1 LIPKNN
7 LFKMKLTKVFD
18 QTNFQEKGS
27 FYKIL
32 NNLVDKS
39 KNKEIEKILAN
50 TNGQFKDI
58 ESENISKLF
67 DIVKEDYRCFLETEI
82 GSSISQLDI
91 LIDILIRDGNA
102 ILKDTWFEELYKR
115 QLKKLKESSKEFIE
129 LLDSESKEFDDQRR
143 RDYNIYRDCVR
154 IAYSND
160 EVNNLDKKV
169 TQDEYTILRV
179 LSNRLELSN
188 EEIRLIHYSII
199 PITAIE
205 KDTLIKL
212 LRDLGI
218 VLYSKKTSSV
228 YVPDEI
234 VKILRDLRGKSIA
247 DKYYRRLLG
256 LFKDPIINVI
266 SKKHNISSK
275 LDRDQKIKQI
285 INQGISVHT
294 LLTNDIY
301 KDPITVN
308 DKKKELNAIMVSLGI
323 DPKGVTMEDKIQL
336 IINHFNSLER
346 DEKLGISSDGYNS
359 LCLDLKSTLPEFNN
373 VLISEFEFREDSDIL
388 QSELL
393 SDHNIKPRDILD
405 LLNKDQ
411 LKEFCSSKE
420 IKTRGD
426 LIENI
431 LEAYTDSEN
440 VYIENYVNLGIR
452 DLNVLKVNNIQLTA
466 AEIGVKY
473 EEVTKRLL
481 SDLGFNIDEELRAKI
496 NTTKDKI
503 DVLINLG
510 NNEVIIVECKTS
522 KSTLYN
528 KFSACSRQMKAYH
541 QNATHNGFRVI
552 KSLLIAPDFTQDFI
566 DECEMEIDLNLSL
579 ITSEVLYNVWNGF
592 KSAKHSVFPVN
603 LLMRDALISDEKIL
617 KALKVK

>member
-1 LIPKNN
+1 
-7 LFKMKLTKVFD
+7 MKLTKVFD

-32 NNLVDKS
+32 NNLIEKS
-39 KNKEIEKILAN
+39 INKDIEKILSN

-67 DIVKEDYRCFLETEI
+67 EIVKEDYLLFLEAEVA
-82 GSSISQLDI
+82 GSISQLDI

-102 ILKDTWFEELYKR
+102 ILKDNWFEELYKK
-115 QLKKLKESSKEFIE
+115 QLKKLKDSSKEFIE
-129 LLDSESKEFDDQRR
+129 LLDSESKEVDDQRR
-143 RDYNIYRDCVR
+143 RDYKIYRECVR

-160 EVNNLDKKV
+160 ESNNFDKKV
-169 TQDEYTILRV
+169 TQDEYSILKT
-179 LSNRLELSN
+179 LSNQLELSN
-188 EEIRLIHYSII
+188 EEIRLIHYSVI
-199 PITAIE
+199 PITIIE
-205 KDTLIKL
+205 KDALIKL
-212 LRDLGI
+212 LKDIGI
-218 VLYSKKTSSV
+218 IIFSKKTSSV

-256 LFKDPIINVI
+256 QYKDPIINLV

-285 INQGISVHT
+285 ISQGITINS
-294 LLTNDIY
+294 LLTNDVY
-301 KDPITVN
+301 KDLITVN
-308 DKKKELNAIMVSLGI
+308 EKKKELNTLMVSLGI
-323 DPKGVTMEDKIQL
+323 EPKGVTMEDKIQL
-336 IINHFNSLER
+336 IINHFNTLEN
-346 DEKLGISSDGYNS
+346 DEKLGISSDGYNA
-359 LCLDLKSTLPEFNN
+359 LCLDLKTVLPDFNN
-373 VLISEFEFREDSDIL
+373 VLINEFEFRDDSEIL

-393 SDHNIKPRDILD
+393 IDYNIKPRDILD
-405 LLNKDQ
+405 LLTKDQ
-411 LKEFCSSKE
+411 LKVFCAAKE
-420 IKTRGD
+420 IKSRGD
-426 LIENI
+426 LIDNI
-431 LEAYTDSEN
+431 LDAYTDSEN
-440 VYIENYVNLGIR
+440 IYIENYVHLGVR
-452 DLNVLKVNNIQLTA
+452 DLNVLKINNIQLTA
-466 AEIGVKY
+466 AEIGIKY
-473 EEVTKRLL
+473 EDVTKRLL
-481 SDLGFNIDEELRAKI
+481 SDLGFNIDESLRAKI
-496 NTTKDKI
+496 NTSKDKI

-510 NNEVIIVECKTS
+510 NNEVIIVECKTA
-522 KSTLYN
+522 KSTQYN

-579 ITSEVLYNVWNGF
+579 ITSEVLYNIWNGF
-592 KSAKHSVFPVN
+592 KSAKHQVFPVN

>member
-1 LIPKNN
+1 
-7 LFKMKLTKVFD
+7 MKLTKTFD
-18 QTNFQEKGS
+18 QTNLQEKGS

-32 NNLVDKS
+32 TNLIEVS
-39 KNKEIEKILAN
+39 KNKEIETILSN

-58 ESENISKLF
+58 ESDNISKLF
-67 DIVKEDYRCFLETEI
+67 DLVKDDFRFFLETEI

-115 QLKKLKESSKEFIE
+115 QLKKLKETSKEFIE
-129 LLDSESKEFDDQRR
+129 HLDSESKEIDDQRK

-154 IAYSND
+154 IAYTND
-160 EVNNLDKKV
+160 ESNNFDKKV
-169 TQDEYTILRV
+169 TQDEYSILKT
-179 LSNRLELSN
+179 LSNKLELSN

-199 PITAIE
+199 PIYFLE
-205 KDTLIKL
+205 KDLLIKL
-212 LRDLGI
+212 LKDLGVI
-218 VLYSKKTSSV
+218 LYSKKTSNI

-234 VKILRDLRGKSIA
+234 VKILRELRGKSIA

-256 LFKDPIINVI
+256 LFKDPVINII
-266 SKKHNISSK
+266 SKKHNISPK

-285 INQGISVHT
+285 INQGIPVHT
-294 LLTNDIY
+294 LLTNDVY
-301 KDPITVN
+301 KDPISVN
-308 DKKKELNAIMVSLGI
+308 DKKKELNTIMQSLGV

-359 LCLDLKSTLPEFNN
+359 LCLDLKAILPDFNN
-373 VLISEFEFREDSDIL
+373 VLIHEFEFREDSDIL

-393 SDHNIKPRDILD
+393 TDHNIKPRDILD
-405 LLNKDQ
+405 LLNKEE
-411 LKEFCSSKE
+411 LKEFCANKE
-420 IKTRGD
+420 IKSRGD

-431 LEAYTDSEN
+431 LDAYTDSEN
-440 VYIENYVNLGIR
+440 IYIENYVNLGVR
-452 DLNVLKVNNIQLTA
+452 DLNVLKINNIQLTA

-522 KSTLYN
+522 KSTQYN

-541 QNATHNGFRVI
+541 QNATNNGFRVI

-566 DECEMEIDLNLSL
+566 DECEIEMDLNLSL
-579 ITSEVLYNVWNGF
+579 ITSEVLYNIWNGF
-592 KSAKHSVFPVN
+592 KSAKHTALPVN
-603 LLMRDALISDEKIL
+603 LLKRDALINDKKIL
-617 KALKVK
+617 KALKVI

>member
-1 LIPKNN
+1 
-7 LFKMKLTKVFD
+7 MKLTKVFD

-32 NNLVDKS
+32 NNLVEKS
-39 KNKEIEKILAN
+39 KSKDIEVILSN

-67 DIVKEDYRCFLETEI
+67 QIVIDDYRRFLETEI

-91 LIDILIRDGNA
+91 LIDILIRDGNS
-102 ILKDTWFEELYKR
+102 ILNDTWFEELYKR
-115 QLKKLKESSKEFIE
+115 QLKKLNESSKEFIE
-129 LLDSESKEFDDQRR
+129 LLDSESKEIDDQRR
-143 RDYNIYRDCVR
+143 RDYTIYRDCVR

-160 EVNNLDKKV
+160 SSNNLDKKV
-169 TQDEYTILRV
+169 TQDEYTILKT

-199 PITAIE
+199 PITIVE
-205 KDTLIKL
+205 KDALIKL

-218 VLYSKKTSSV
+218 VLFSKKTSSI

-256 LFKDPIINVI
+256 LFKDPTINLI
-266 SKKHNISSK
+266 SKKHNISFK

-285 INQGISVHT
+285 IGQGISIHT

-301 KDPITVN
+301 KEPIILN
-308 DKKKELNAIMVSLGI
+308 DKKKELNTIMVSLGI
-323 DPKGVTMEDKIQL
+323 DPKGSTMDDKIQ
-336 IINHFNSLER
+336 IIIDHFNNLER

-359 LCLDLKSTLPEFNN
+359 LCLDLKAILPDFNA
-373 VLISEFEFREDSDIL
+373 VLINEFEFKEDSEML
-388 QSELL
+388 QSDLL
-393 SDHNIKPRDILD
+393 TDHNIKPRDILD
-405 LLNKDQ
+405 LLSKDQ
-411 LKEFCSSKE
+411 MKEFCTSKE
-420 IKTRGD
+420 IKSRGD

-440 VYIENYVNLGIR
+440 IYIENFVNLGIR
-452 DLNVLKVNNIQLTA
+452 DLNVLKVNNIQLTT

-503 DVLINLG
+503 DVIINLG
-510 NNEVIIVECKTS
+510 NNEVIIVECKTA
-522 KSTLYN
+522 KSTQYN

-541 QNATHNGFRVI
+541 QNATHNGFRVL

-579 ITSEVLYNVWNGF
+579 ITSEVLYNIWTGF
-592 KSAKHSVFPVN
+592 KSAKHTVFPVN

-617 KALKVK
+617 KALKVR

>member
-1 LIPKNN
+1 
-7 LFKMKLTKVFD
+7 MKLTKVFD

-32 NNLVDKS
+32 NNLVEKS
-39 KNKEIEKILAN
+39 KNNEIEKILSN

-67 DIVKEDYRCFLETEI
+67 EIVKEDYQHFLQVEI

-102 ILKDTWFEELYKR
+102 ILKDNWFEELYKR
-115 QLKKLKESSKEFIE
+115 QLKKLNESVKEFIE
-129 LLDSESKEFDDQRR
+129 LLDSESKELDDQRR
-143 RDYNIYRDCVR
+143 RDYNIYRECVR

-160 EVNNLDKKV
+160 VSNNFDKKV
-169 TQDEYTILRV
+169 TQDEYSILKT
-179 LSNRLELSN
+179 LSNKLELSN
-188 EEIRLIHYSII
+188 EEIRLIHFSIL
-199 PITAIE
+199 PIIITE
-205 KDTLIKL
+205 KDSLIKL
-212 LRDLGI
+212 LKDLGVI
-218 VLYSKKTSSV
+218 LFSKKTSCV

-234 VKILRDLRGKSIA
+234 VKILRDLRGKSFA

-256 LFKDPIINVI
+256 QFKDPVINLI

-285 INQGISVHT
+285 ISQGISVSS

-301 KDPITVN
+301 KEPINVN
-308 DKKKELNAIMVSLGI
+308 DKKKELNAIMVSLGVE
-323 DPKGVTMEDKIQL
+323 PKGVTMEDKIQL
-336 IINHFNSLER
+336 IINHFNSLEK

-359 LCLDLKSTLPEFNN
+359 LCIDLKTILPDFNN
-373 VLISEFEFREDSDIL
+373 VLVNEFEFKEDSEIL

-393 SDHNIKPRDILD
+393 TDHNIKPRDILD
-405 LLNKDQ
+405 LLNKEQ
-411 LKEFCSSKE
+411 LKEFCAAKE
-420 IKTRGD
+420 IKGRGD

-431 LEAYTDSEN
+431 LDAYTDSEN
-440 VYIENYVNLGIR
+440 IYIENYINLGIR

-473 EEVTKRLL
+473 EDVTKRLL
-481 SDLGFNIDEELRAKI
+481 SDLGFDIDEGLRAKI

-522 KSTLYN
+522 KSTQYN

-541 QNATHNGFRVI
+541 QNATQNGFRVI

-592 KSAKHSVFPVN
+592 KSAKHKVFPVN

>member
-1 LIPKNN
+1 
-7 LFKMKLTKVFD
+7 MKLTKVFD

-32 NNLVDKS
+32 NNLIEKS
-39 KNKEIEKILAN
+39 TNKDIEKILSN

-67 DIVKEDYRCFLETEI
+67 EIVKEDYLLFLEAEVA
-82 GSSISQLDI
+82 GSISQLDI

-102 ILKDTWFEELYKR
+102 ILKDNWFEELYKK
-115 QLKKLKESSKEFIE
+115 QLKKLKDSSKEFIE
-129 LLDSESKEFDDQRR
+129 LLDSESKEVDDQRR
-143 RDYNIYRDCVR
+143 RDYKIYRECVR

-160 EVNNLDKKV
+160 ESNNFDKKV
-169 TQDEYTILRV
+169 TQDEYSILKT
-179 LSNRLELSN
+179 LSNQLELSN
-188 EEIRLIHYSII
+188 EEIRLIHYSVI
-199 PITAIE
+199 PITIIE
-205 KDTLIKL
+205 KDALIKL
-212 LRDLGI
+212 LKDLGI
-218 VLYSKKTSSV
+218 IIFSKKTSSV

-256 LFKDPIINVI
+256 QYKDPIINLV

-285 INQGISVHT
+285 ISQGITINS
-294 LLTNDIY
+294 LLTNDVY
-301 KDPITVN
+301 KDLITVN
-308 DKKKELNAIMVSLGI
+308 EKKKELNTLMVSLGI
-323 DPKGVTMEDKIQL
+323 EPKGVTMEDKIQL
-336 IINHFNSLER
+336 IINHFNTLEN
-346 DEKLGISSDGYNS
+346 DEKLGISSDGYNA
-359 LCLDLKSTLPEFNN
+359 LCLDLKTILPDFNN
-373 VLISEFEFREDSDIL
+373 VLINEFEFRDDSEIL

-393 SDHNIKPRDILD
+393 IDYNIKPRDILD
-405 LLNKDQ
+405 LLTKDQ
-411 LKEFCSSKE
+411 LKVFCAAKE
-420 IKTRGD
+420 IKSRGD
-426 LIENI
+426 LIDNI
-431 LEAYTDSEN
+431 LDAYTDSEN
-440 VYIENYVNLGIR
+440 IYIENYVHLGVR
-452 DLNVLKVNNIQLTA
+452 DLNVLKINNIQLTA
-466 AEIGVKY
+466 AEIGIKY
-473 EEVTKRLL
+473 EDVTKRLL
-481 SDLGFNIDEELRAKI
+481 SDLGFNIDESLRAKI
-496 NTTKDKI
+496 NTSKDKI

-510 NNEVIIVECKTS
+510 NNEVIIVECKTA
-522 KSTLYN
+522 KSTQYN

-579 ITSEVLYNVWNGF
+579 ITSEVLYNIWNGF
-592 KSAKHSVFPVN
+592 KSAKHQVFPVN

>member
-1 LIPKNN
+1 
-7 LFKMKLTKVFD
+7 MKLTKVFD

-32 NNLVDKS
+32 NNLIEKS
-39 KNKEIEKILAN
+39 TNKDIEKILSN

-67 DIVKEDYRCFLETEI
+67 EIVKEDYLLFLEAEVV
-82 GSSISQLDI
+82 GSISQLDI

-102 ILKDTWFEELYKR
+102 ILKDNWFEELYKR

-129 LLDSESKEFDDQRR
+129 LLDSESKEVDDQRR
-143 RDYNIYRDCVR
+143 RDYKIYRECVR

-160 EVNNLDKKV
+160 ESNNFDKKV
-169 TQDEYTILRV
+169 TQDEYSILKT
-179 LSNRLELSN
+179 LSNQLELSN
-188 EEIRLIHYSII
+188 EEIRLIHYSVI
-199 PITAIE
+199 PITIIE
-205 KDTLIKL
+205 KDALIKL
-212 LRDLGI
+212 LKDLGI
-218 VLYSKKTSSV
+218 IIFSKKTSSV

-256 LFKDPIINVI
+256 QYKDPIINLV

-285 INQGISVHT
+285 ITQGITINS
-294 LLTNDIY
+294 LLTNDVY
-301 KDPITVN
+301 KDPINVN
-308 DKKKELNAIMVSLGI
+308 DKKKELNTLMISLGI
-323 DPKGVTMEDKIQL
+323 EPKGVTMEDKIQI
-336 IINHFNSLER
+336 IINHFNTLEN
-346 DEKLGISSDGYNS
+346 DEKLGISSDGYNA
-359 LCLDLKSTLPEFNN
+359 LCLDLKTILPDFNN
-373 VLISEFEFREDSDIL
+373 VLINEFEFRDDSEIL

-393 SDHNIKPRDILD
+393 IDYNIKPRDILD
-405 LLNKDQ
+405 LLTKDQ
-411 LKEFCSSKE
+411 LKVFCAAKE
-420 IKTRGD
+420 IKSRGD
-426 LIENI
+426 LIDNI
-431 LEAYTDSEN
+431 LDAYTDSEN
-440 VYIENYVNLGIR
+440 IYIENYVHLGVR
-452 DLNVLKVNNIQLTA
+452 DLNVLKINNIQLTA
-466 AEIGVKY
+466 AEIGIKY
-473 EEVTKRLL
+473 EDVTKRLL
-481 SDLGFNIDEELRAKI
+481 SDLGFNIDESLRAKI
-496 NTTKDKI
+496 NTSKDKI

-510 NNEVIIVECKTS
+510 NNEVIIVECKTA
-522 KSTLYN
+522 KSTQYN

-579 ITSEVLYNVWNGF
+579 ITSEVLYNIWNGF
-592 KSAKHSVFPVN
+592 KSAKHQVFPVN

>member
-1 LIPKNN
+1 
-7 LFKMKLTKVFD
+7 MKLTKVFD

-32 NNLVDKS
+32 NNLIEKS
-39 KNKEIEKILAN
+39 TNKDIEKILSN

-67 DIVKEDYRCFLETEI
+67 EIVKEDYLLFLEAEVA
-82 GSSISQLDI
+82 GSISQLDI

-102 ILKDTWFEELYKR
+102 ILKDNWFEELYKK
-115 QLKKLKESSKEFIE
+115 QLKKLKDSSKEFIE
-129 LLDSESKEFDDQRR
+129 LLDSESKEVDDQRK
-143 RDYNIYRDCVR
+143 RDYKIYRECVR
-154 IAYSND
+154 ISYSND
-160 EVNNLDKKV
+160 ESNNFDKKV
-169 TQDEYTILRV
+169 TQDEYSILKT
-179 LSNRLELSN
+179 LSNQLELSN
-188 EEIRLIHYSII
+188 EEIRLIHYSVI
-199 PITAIE
+199 PITIIE
-205 KDTLIKL
+205 KDALIKL
-212 LRDLGI
+212 LKDLGI
-218 VLYSKKTSSV
+218 IIFSKKTSSV

-256 LFKDPIINVI
+256 QYKDPIINLV

-285 INQGISVHT
+285 ISQGITINS
-294 LLTNDIY
+294 LLTNDVY

-308 DKKKELNAIMVSLGI
+308 EKKKELNTLMVSLGI
-323 DPKGVTMEDKIQL
+323 EPKGVTMEDKIQL
-336 IINHFNSLER
+336 IINHFNTLEN
-346 DEKLGISSDGYNS
+346 DEKLGISSDGYNA
-359 LCLDLKSTLPEFNN
+359 LCLDLKTILPDFNN
-373 VLISEFEFREDSDIL
+373 VLINEFEFRDDSEIL

-393 SDHNIKPRDILD
+393 IDYNIKPRDILD
-405 LLNKDQ
+405 LLTKDQ
-411 LKEFCSSKE
+411 LKVFCAAKE
-420 IKTRGD
+420 IKSRGD
-426 LIENI
+426 LIDNI
-431 LEAYTDSEN
+431 LDAYTDSEN
-440 VYIENYVNLGIR
+440 IYIENYVHLGVR
-452 DLNVLKVNNIQLTA
+452 DLNVLKINNIQLTA
-466 AEIGVKY
+466 AEIGIKY
-473 EEVTKRLL
+473 EDVTKRLL
-481 SDLGFNIDEELRAKI
+481 SDLGFNIDESLRAKI
-496 NTTKDKI
+496 NTSKDKI

-510 NNEVIIVECKTS
+510 NNEVIIVECKTA
-522 KSTLYN
+522 KSTQYN

-579 ITSEVLYNVWNGF
+579 ITSDVLYNIWNGF
-592 KSAKHSVFPVN
+592 KSAKHQVFPVN